1 MPADSADAEP
11 GRSCGRGGRARVN
24 AILINREDTVVVA
37 LEPLSAGERAEYE
50 GGSIPVRQDIPRGHK
65 IAREDMPAGTRVVK
79 YGQPIG
85 TLTADVTAGDWI
97 HTHNLTTD
105 LSGEVEYT
113 YTPNVRELTP
123 VQPETFMGYR
133 RPDGSVGIRNEVW
146 IIPTVVC
153 SSAIAREVAAE
164 ARIRGL
170 AQGSVEAVRC
180 FEHPFGCSQ
189 VGDDLEQTGRVL
201 AGLARHP
208 NAGAVLVLS
217 LGCEELTRDKF
228 LEFLG
233 PYDKER
239 IAFIT
244 CQDEEDEVAASLAAL
259 ERLCAYAGEFE
270 REPVLASELVIGLEC
285 GGSDG
290 LSGIT
295 ANPVIG
301 RVSDALVARG
311 GTSVLAEV
319 PEMFGGEAFL
329 LDRCRDRATFD
340 KAAGMVNWF
349 KDYFI
354 SHHTPVYDNP
364 SPGNK
369 AGGITTLEDKSC
381 GCVQKGGTAP
391 VSGVVARYG
400 DPLPRDQRGLML
412 YNTPGNDPS
421 SVTGLAAAGCHLVLF
436 STGRGTPFEAP
447 VPTLKISSNSAL
459 AERKPGW
466 IDFDA
471 GSVATGMCTIDQAGR
486 NLYQQV
492 LRVANGEQTRS
503 EARGLQG
510 ISIWKNGVTL

>member
-1 MPADSADAEP
+1 M
-11 GRSCGRGGRARVN
+11 N
-24 AILINREDTVVVA
+24 AIRINSTDNVAVA
-37 LEPLSAGERAEYE
+37 LAPLAAGEALDF
-50 GGSIPVRQDIPRGHK
+50 GAAGAAAGAPVTACEDIPRGHK
-65 IAREDMPAGTRVVK
+65 VALADLPTGACVVK

-85 TLTADVTAGDWI
+85 TLTADVPAGGWV
-97 HTHNLTTD
+97 HTHNLATD
-105 LSGEVEYT
+105 LSGEVAYT
-113 YTPNVRELTP
+113 YEPSFHDLDP
-123 VQPETFMGYR
+123 VAPETFMGFR
-133 RPDGSVGIRNEVW
+133 RPDGRVGIRNEVW
-146 IIPTVVC
+146 VIPTVVC
-153 SSAIAREVAAE
+153 SSALAREVTAKAQHLV
-164 ARIRGL
+164 RGSIDAL
-170 AQGSVEAVRC
+170 RC

-217 LGCEELTRDKF
+217 LGCEELTREKF
-228 LEFLG
+228 LEYLG
-233 PYDKER
+233 PYDENR
-239 IAFIT
+239 IAFVT
-244 CQDEEDEVAASLAAL
+244 CQDEKDEVAAALAAL
-259 ERLCAYAGEFE
+259 ERLCAYAATFE
-270 REPVLASELVIGLEC
+270 REPVPASELVVGLEC

-311 GTSVLAEV
+311 ATTVLAEV

-329 LDRCRDRATFD
+329 LNRCRDRATFD
-340 KAAGMVNWF
+340 AAAGMVNWF
-349 KDYFI
+349 KDYFL

-400 DPLPRDQRGLML
+400 DPIPADVRGLVL

-421 SVTGLAAAGCHLVLF
+421 SATGLAAAGCHLVLF

-447 VPTLKISSNSAL
+447 VPTLKVSSNTAL
-459 AERKPGW
+459 AEHKPGW

-471 GSVATGMCTIDQAGR
+471 GVVATGARTIDEAGHD
-486 NLYQQV
+486 LYRQ
-492 LRVANGEQTRS
+492 LLSVASGQKTTS
-503 EARGLQG
+503 EARGLSG
-510 ISIWKNGVTL
+510 ISIWKTGVTL

>member
-1 MPADSADAEP
+1 M
-11 GRSCGRGGRARVN
+11 N
-24 AILINREDTVVVA
+24 AIRINPVDNVAVA
-37 LEPLSAGERAEYE
+37 LASIAAGEKLQLDGVDANVDVIARE
-50 GGSIPVRQDIPRGHK
+50 DIPRGHK
-65 IAREDMPAGTRVVK
+65 IALADLPAGARVIK

-85 TLTADVTAGDWI
+85 SLSANVATGDWV
-97 HTHNLTTD
+97 HTHNLATD
-105 LSGEVEYT
+105 LSGEVEYR
-113 YTPNVRELTP
+113 YEPSFHELEP
-123 VQPETFMGYR
+123 VQPETFQGFR
-133 RPDGSVGIRNEVW
+133 RADGSVGIRNEVW

-153 SSAIAREVAAE
+153 ASAVAREVAAN
-164 ARIRGL
+164 AQHLVRGSIDSL
-170 AQGSVEAVRC
+170 HC

-189 VGDDLEQTGRVL
+189 VGDDLAQTGRVL

-217 LGCEELTRDKF
+217 LGCEELTREKF
-228 LEFLG
+228 LEYLG
-233 PYDKER
+233 PYDENR

-244 CQDEEDEVAASLAAL
+244 CQDEEDEVEAALAAL
-259 ERLCAYAGEFE
+259 ERLCAYAAQFE
-270 REPVLASELVIGLEC
+270 REPVPASELKVGLEC

-311 GTSVLAEV
+311 ATTVLAEV

-329 LDRCRDRATFD
+329 LNRCRDRATFD

-349 KDYFI
+349 KDYFL
-354 SHHTPVYDNP
+354 SHNTPVYDNP

-369 AGGITTLEDKSC
+369 EGGITTLEDKSC

-400 DPLPRDQRGLML
+400 DPLPADASGLVL

-421 SVTGLAAAGCHLVLF
+421 SATGLAAAGCHMVLF
-436 STGRGTPFEAP
+436 SSGRGTPFEAP

-459 AERKPGW
+459 AQRKRNW

-471 GSVATGMCTIDQAGR
+471 GVVATGESTIDQAGDD
-486 NLYQQV
+486 LYRQM
-492 LRVANGEQTRS
+492 LEVASGKQTKS

-510 ISIWKNGVTL
+510 ISIWKGGVTL

>member
-1 MPADSADAEP
+1 M
-11 GRSCGRGGRARVN
+11 N
-24 AILINREDTVVVA
+24 AIRINPVDNVAVALSPIAAGEAVTVDGAVVA
-37 LEPLSAGERAEYE
+37 ARE
-50 GGSIPVRQDIPRGHK
+50 DIPRGHK
-65 IAREDMPAGTRVVK
+65 LALADLPAGTHVIK

-85 TLTADVTAGDWI
+85 SLSAPVLAGGWV
-97 HTHNLTTD
+97 HTHNLATD
-105 LSGEVEYT
+105 LSGEVAYT
-113 YTPNVRELTP
+113 YEPDFHELDP
-123 VQPETFMGYR
+123 VQPEMFQGFR
-133 RPDGSVGIRNEVW
+133 RADGSVGIRNEVW

-153 SSAIAREVAAE
+153 AAGVGREVAAK
-164 ARIRGL
+164 AQRLVRGSIDGL
-170 AQGSVEAVRC
+170 RC

-189 VGDDLEQTGRVL
+189 VGDDLAQTGRVL

-217 LGCEELTRDKF
+217 LGCEELTRERF
-228 LEFLG
+228 LEYLG
-233 PYDKER
+233 PCDEER
-239 IAFIT
+239 IAFVT
-244 CQDEEDEVAASLAAL
+244 CQDEEDEVAAALAAL
-259 ERLCAYAGEFE
+259 ERLCAYAARFE
-270 REPVLASELVIGLEC
+270 REPIPASELVVGLEC

-311 GTSVLAEV
+311 ATTVLTEV

-329 LDRCRDRATFD
+329 LNRCRDRATFEQ
-340 KAAGMVNWF
+340 AAGMINGF
-349 KDYFI
+349 KDYFL
-354 SHHTPVYDNP
+354 SHNTPVYDNP

-369 AGGITTLEDKSC
+369 EGGITTLEDKSC

-391 VSGVVARYG
+391 VTGVVACYG
-400 DPLPRDQRGLML
+400 DPVPTDMRGLVL

-421 SVTGLAAAGCHLVLF
+421 SVTGLAAAGCHMVLF

-459 AERKPGW
+459 AERKRTW

-471 GSVATGMCTIDQAGR
+471 GVVARGARSIDDAGDD
-486 NLYQQV
+486 LYRQM
-492 LRVANGEQTRS
+492 LAVASGEQTKS

-510 ISIWKNGVTL
+510 ISIWKGGVTL